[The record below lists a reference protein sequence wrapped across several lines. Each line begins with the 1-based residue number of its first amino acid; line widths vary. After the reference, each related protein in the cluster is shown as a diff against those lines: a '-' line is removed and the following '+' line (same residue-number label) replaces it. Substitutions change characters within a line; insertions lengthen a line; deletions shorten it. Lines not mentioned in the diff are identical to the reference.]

1 MEKIEE
7 EQDKEESTN
16 EDNLISL
23 RYRDTSRLIH
33 QTRQRSQY
41 LQFGDQG
48 VGFVHCVYGNS
59 GARVGRRGEGEAEG
73 RGGTVISVNE
83 RGFQSSICTIL

>member
-1 MEKIEE
+1 M
-7 EQDKEESTN
+7 
-16 EDNLISL
+16 
-23 RYRDTSRLIH
+23 
-33 QTRQRSQY
+33 
-41 LQFGDQG
+41 
-48 VGFVHCVYGNS
+48 GFVHCVYGNS